1 MRPSTRART
10 YLLLAALLAAA
21 AVGVSCTSDS
31 PTEPTRPA
39 PNNPIAP
46 EPVLTFTVTVTANP
60 PTVQVGSNNSS
71 TITVQVR
78 RNDNGQTPPD
88 LTPVTLSTTLGE
100 FGSVGSGLQ
109 TVQLQLVGGQA
120 QAVLFAGT
128 NAGTATVRAQVGS
141 SSGAANVQIGTQSTF
156 FISSVTPPVGN
167 PAGGDEVTILGGG
180 FDSPVRVT
188 FGGAPGTI
196 RSATS
201 DRIRVVVPSAIQ
213 AGVSVGVGQSVPVPV
228 TVTINVNEPGQQTDT
243 LSNGFTYSL
252 AANNREPQVLS
263 VSPTSGSN
271 DGGTRITIVGQGF
284 EAPVQVFFG
293 DGTAASNFS
302 GVEGTVESV
311 TANQLVVVTPPARG
325 FGLDNANQSV
335 NILVKNVNSGFSTVS
350 PLAFRYGVSVQ
361 INSYGPGRAVYN
373 SPITVTIFGQGFDEP
388 VAVGLGGFAAD
399 VVSVSG
405 SEIVVRSPVIRVNSC
420 ADVSGPVT
428 VTNIE
433 TGDSD
438 STTGGAG
445 PALGGFTFEV
455 TRPVVTGISPPS
467 GSGAGGGTVTIS
479 GLNFTQPLR
488 VLFGG
493 QAGTVVSSSPTQIVV
508 QVPRFTGA
516 FPTQPCDANGDGT
529 QGQRDQPISVDVQVI
544 NLETTC
550 TDSLQQAFRYDPT
563 DTSCRND
570 SGPPPAGTPQCS
582 DGIDNDGD
590 TLIDFGALPTN
601 DPQCSSAADPT
612 EAS

>member
-1 MRPSTRART
+1 MRPSTCART
-10 YLLLAALLAAA
+10 FMLLAAVLAA
-21 AVGVSCTSDS
+21 AVGCTSDS
-31 PTEPTRPA
+31 PTEPARPA
-39 PNNPIAP
+39 PANPITP
-46 EPVLTFTVTVTANP
+46 DPVLTYTVTVTANP
-60 PTVQVGSNNSS
+60 PVVQIGSGNSS
-71 TITVQVR
+71 NITVQVT
-78 RNDNGQTPPD
+78 RNDNGQPPPD
-88 LTPVTLSTTLGE
+88 LTPVTLTTTLGA
-100 FGSVGSGLQ
+100 FGNETSGTQ

-120 QAVLFAGT
+120 QAVLFPGT
-128 NAGTATVRAQVGS
+128 SAGTATVQAQINS

-180 FDSPVRVT
+180 FDAPVRVT
-188 FGGAPGTI
+188 FGTAPGTV
-196 RSATS
+196 RSAS
-201 DRIRVVVPSAIQ
+201 ADRIRVVVPSAIQ

-228 TVTINVNEPGQQTDT
+228 TVTINVNEPGQQSDS
-243 LSNGFTYSL
+243 LANGFTYSL
-252 AANNREPQVLS
+252 ASSNREPQVFS
-263 VSPTSGSN
+263 VSPSSGTN
-271 DGGTRITIVGQGF
+271 DGGTRLTIVGQGF

-293 DGTAASNFS
+293 QGTTANNFS

-335 NILVKNVNSGFSTVS
+335 NLLVKNVNSGFSTVS
-350 PLAFRYGVSVQ
+350 SQAFRYGVSVQ
-361 INSYGPGRAVYN
+361 INSYGPGRAAYN
-373 SPITVTIFGQGFDEP
+373 VPTTVTIFGQGFDEP
-388 VAVGLGGFAAD
+388 VAVGLGGFAAQ
-399 VVSVSG
+399 VMSVSG

-438 STTGGAG
+438 STNGGAG
-445 PALGGFTFEV
+445 PTLGPFTYEV
-455 TRPVVTGISPPS
+455 SRPVVTGISPS
-467 GSGAGGGTVTIS
+467 FGTGAGGTPVTIS

-493 QAGTVVSSSPTQIVV
+493 QAGTVISTSSSQIVV
-508 QVPRFTGA
+508 QVPRFTGT

-529 QGQRDQPISVDVQVI
+529 QGQRDQPISVDVQVT

-563 DTSCRND
+563 DPSCRND
-570 SGPPPAGTPQCS
+570 TGPPPAGTTQCS

-590 TLIDFGALPTN
+590 TLIDFGPLPTN
-601 DPQCSSAADPT
+601 DPQCTSAADNS
-612 EAS
+612 EAT